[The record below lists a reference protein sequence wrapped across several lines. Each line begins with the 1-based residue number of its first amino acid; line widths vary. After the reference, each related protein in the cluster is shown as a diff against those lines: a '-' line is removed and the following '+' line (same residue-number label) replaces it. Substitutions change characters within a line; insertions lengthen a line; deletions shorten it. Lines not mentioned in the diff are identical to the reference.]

1 MGQKLPQVYMSV
13 TAGAHGRIIADLS
26 LAGRGTETCSF
37 RTTLILFVAVGF
49 SIHQNQHPD
58 LIRREC
64 LMALVIAILAM
75 IAGLAGLF
83 LSGTTL
89 NKMQTANEKM
99 TTEFRSEIKII
110 KNAIENK
117 LSDLEERLST
127 VERNP
132 NP

>member
-1 MGQKLPQVYMSV
+1 
-13 TAGAHGRIIADLS
+13 
-26 LAGRGTETCSF
+26 
-37 RTTLILFVAVGF
+37 
-49 SIHQNQHPD
+49 
-58 LIRREC
+58 
-64 LMALVIAILAM
+64 MALVIAILAM

-110 KNAIENK
+110 KTAIENK

-127 VERNP
+127 VERNLSPLTKSQTDSSTEIAAIRKQVVKLKDDLTKLDRSIHP
-132 NP
+132 NVRISDPGEPMV